1 MPIRA
6 RVPDFVKRVVRSIA
20 FGEHELTHAYTQLF
34 RMVESGSL
42 VVRIPEIE
50 GEFEI
55 GATSH
60 ILQRVMVESRYEP
73 ELVNVIRRR
82 IDPERDAIDVGANV
96 GLLTVV
102 MARLLS
108 GSRKVLAVEPIPAI
122 LNRLRGNIARN
133 GCANRVRVF
142 EGVATRSTGD
152 CLINYVP
159 GKEEYSSLNR
169 IVHPAVEHDER
180 QQISVAGD
188 TIDNLVAKFGL
199 EPGLIKIDTEGA
211 EEQVL
216 AGAQATMRTH
226 RPVIICES
234 WPGFAAAG
242 ASESRVKVLLAEHG
256 YELMTSDCPPLTI
269 VAIPDVAAVPAR

>member
-1 MPIRA
+1 
-6 RVPDFVKRVVRSIA
+6 
-20 FGEHELTHAYTQLF
+20 
-34 RMVESGSL
+34 MVESGSL
-42 VVRIPEIE
+42 VVRIPEIG

-60 ILQRVMVESRYEP
+60 ILQRVMVETRYEP
-73 ELVNVIRRR
+73 ELVEVIRRR
-82 IDPERDAIDVGANV
+82 IDPGKDAIDVGANV

-108 GSRKVLAVEPIPAI
+108 GSRRVLAIEPIPEI
-122 LNRLRGNIARN
+122 LDRLRGNVLRN

-142 EGVATRSTGD
+142 EGVATRSTGE

-169 IVHPAVEHDER
+169 IVHPAVAGAER
-180 QQISVAGD
+180 RQISVSGD
-188 TIDNLVAKFGL
+188 TIDNLVARFGL

-216 AGAQATMRTH
+216 AGATTTMRTH

-242 ASESRVKVLLAEHG
+242 ASAGAVKTLLTEHW
-256 YELMTSDCPPLTI
+256 YELMGSDCPPLTI
-269 VAIPDVAAVPAR
+269 VAIPDCAAVTIR